1 MAEQPALKLRSK
13 TKRRVFIRGGEFEES
28 ESVFVRTGY
37 SRGLTL
43 DRYGPNYSIWCSV
56 KRDWQ
61 HNHSFQFALKPYSH
75 GGRCSNGMLM

>member
-1 MAEQPALKLRSK
+1 MW
-13 TKRRVFIRGGEFEES
+13 GGGFEES
-28 ESVFVRTGY
+28 ESVFVSAGY
-37 SRGLTL
+37 SRGLTP

-75 GGRCSNGMLM
+75 GDCCSNGMLM